1 MNDNDDVMGFND
13 EPETT
18 GGYDPENIP
27 DSAYDSA
34 KENTQNTQPDNNT
47 TQSASNCCS
56 SLVP

>member
-34 KENTQNTQPDNNT
+34 KENTQNTQPDNE
-47 TQSASNCCS
+47 SDEYAGWEA
-56 SLVP
+56 